1 MILWDCAGQGYNLG
15 LVTEG
20 YSPVLILEEGPES
33 GPVFLFAHGAG
44 AGMQSSFMSAVSS
57 ALALRGIK
65 VVRFEFPYMA
75 ERRESGKKRPPD
87 KMPNLLACYRN
98 ILTQFPDAVI
108 GGKSMGGRVATLLAA
123 EQPVRACVVLGYPF
137 YAKGKMESPRTA
149 HLTGISSPLL
159 IVQGERDALG
169 DAAWFAEQA
178 NLQDLNIHWLPDG
191 DHDLKPR
198 KSSGY
203 TQQGHIESL
212 ADKLAHFI
220 FQHTTLA

>member
-1 MILWDCAGQGYNLG
+1 MLLLD
-15 LVTEG
+15 
-20 YSPVLILEEGPES
+20 EGPKS

-44 AGMQSSFMSAVSS
+44 AGMQSDFMLAVST
-57 ALALRGIK
+57 ALVSRGIR

-75 ERRESGKKRPPD
+75 ERRETGKKRPPD
-87 KMPNLLACYRN
+87 RMPNLLACYRGM
-98 ILTQFPDAVI
+98 LALFPDAVI
-108 GGKSMGGRVATLLAA
+108 GGKSMGGRVASMLAA
-123 EQPVRACVVLGYPF
+123 EHPVRACAVLGYPF

-149 HLTGISSPLL
+149 HLTGVSSPLL

-169 DAAWFAEQA
+169 DAAWFAKQA

-220 FQHTTLA
+220 FQHTTSA

>member
-1 MILWDCAGQGYNLG
+1 ML
-15 LVTEG
+15 
-20 YSPVLILEEGPES
+20 LIDEGPDS

-44 AGMQSSFMSAVSS
+44 AGMQSDFMSMVSA
-57 ALALRGIK
+57 ALVARGIR

-75 ERRESGKKRPPD
+75 ERRDSGKKRPPD
-87 KMPNLLACYRN
+87 KMPILLACYRDM
-98 ILTQFPDAVI
+98 LAQFPDAII
-108 GGKSMGGRVATLLAA
+108 GGKSMGGRVASILAT
-123 EQPVRACVVLGYPF
+123 EKPVRACAVLGYPF
-137 YAKGKMESPRTA
+137 YAKGKMDKPRTA
-149 HLTGISSPLL
+149 HLADLLAPIL

-169 DAAWFAEQA
+169 DATWFAKQA
-178 NLQDLNIHWLPDG
+178 ELQDLNMHWLPDG

-220 FQHTTLA
+220 FQHTTSA